1 MKLARVAIA
10 VLAATQL
17 TCNQAILT
25 APSGSSVSLFA
36 NPPFIVSNGGVSVIS
51 ALVIEPAGTPVPDGT
66 VVQFFTT
73 LGEIEEQGRT
83 NDGVARVNLVA
94 GPLSGVATVSA
105 ISGGQA
111 VVGGGDGDGD
121 GGGAAGGTG
130 SASLEVT
137 IGSARP
143 NRMLLS
149 VSAPRLRAPGFVVI
163 TANVFDG
170 QGNPVANIPVIF
182 SVAQDDP
189 AEEATEKME
198 RGSAPI
204 FTDNN
209 GRASDELVSER
220 LRNQPAKTVTVTATI
235 APGGESLLVQTTTVI
250 VD

>member
-1 MKLARVAIA
+1 MKLAHLALGL
-10 VLAATQL
+10 LAATQL

-25 APSGSSVSLFA
+25 APSGSSISLFA
-36 NPPFIVSNGGVSVIS
+36 NPPFIVTNGGISVIS
-51 ALVIEPAGTPVPDGT
+51 ALVIEPAGTPVADGT

-94 GPLSGVATVSA
+94 GALSGVATVSA

-111 VVGGGDGDGD
+111 VGGGGDG
-121 GGGAAGGTG
+121 GGTG
-130 SASLEVT
+130 GGGGSATLEVA

-143 NRMLLS
+143 NRIELTAS
-149 VSAPRLRAPGFVVI
+149 PNRLRAPGFVVI
-163 TANVFDG
+163 AANVFDD

-182 SVAQDDP
+182 TVEQDDP
-189 AEEATEKME
+189 NEELTEKME
-198 RGSAPI
+198 RGSVPI

-209 GRASDELVSER
+209 GRAIDELVSDR
-220 LRNQPAKTVTVTATI
+220 LRNQPAKTVTVTGAI
-235 APGGESLLVQTTTVI
+235 APAGDSVVTDTVTVT